1 MEEPQF
7 TGERCVPNKTC
18 HPQTMTE
25 HLMRYAL
32 ATRYAHGRILD
43 VACGTG
49 YGLKVM
55 GFLGADKHGMDIDR
69 EAVDF
74 SRQFNE
80 QGNFYQID
88 FENQK
93 LDDYLFGNLNDVEMI
108 NGSKFNLITSFETI
122 EHLADPNLFLQG
134 CADILRD
141 DGYFIYSIPLANPG
155 KYHKV
160 VYTFQEA
167 KNLIEKYFDHELIYI
182 QEKEELIRYER
193 INDPINLNKR
203 GIFIIGICRKKK

>member
-1 MEEPQF
+1 MIEPQF
-7 TGERCVPNKTC
+7 TGERVVPNRTC

-25 HLMRYAL
+25 HLIRYAL

-55 GFLGADKHGMDIDR
+55 GFLGADKHGADIDQK
-69 EAVDF
+69 AVDF
-74 SRQFNE
+74 ARQFNDSS
-80 QGNFYQID
+80 GLCNFKKID
-88 FENQK
+88 FEK
-93 LDDYLFGNLNDVEMI
+93 EGLSYYFGEKNI
-108 NGSKFNLITSFETI
+108 NLITSFETI
-122 EHLADPNLFLQG
+122 EHLVNPNMFLQS
-134 CADILRD
+134 CADTLRD
-141 DGYFIYSIPLANPG
+141 DGYFIYSIPLANPS

-167 KNLIEKYFDHELIYI
+167 KNLIEKYFDHELIYV

-193 INDPINLNKR
+193 INDPVNLNKR
-203 GIFIIGICRKKK
+203 GIFIIGICRKKIIR